1 MKHGSEALL
10 KIRIAASIALAAGL
24 AVGMS
29 GCSLVAHNATLEQ
42 YAPSDGV
49 QVTAD
54 NVALR
59 NIMLI
64 ADESGENFNVV
75 FTAVNNT
82 DAPARVSMEFSAESG
97 QAALELE
104 VEPGMTSFGDFA
116 EGQETLVISLP
127 NVIAGATVETY
138 FTINGVGDNK
148 EFVPVL
154 DGTLVD
160 YQHYVL
166 TARDLAPAED
176 EAAEAQKN
184 AVELEEEA
192 LAETEKAE

>member
-1 MKHGSEALL
+1 M

-29 GCSLVAHNATLEQ
+29 GCSLIAHNATLEH

-49 QVTAD
+49 EVTAD

-64 ADESGENFNVV
+64 VDESGENLNVV

-82 DAPARVSMEFSAESG
+82 EAPAQVSMEFSADG
-97 QAALELE
+97 AQAAVEFV
-104 VEPGMTSFGDFA
+104 VEPGLTSFGDLA

-127 NVIAGATVETY
+127 GVIAGAAVETY
-138 FTINGVGDNK
+138 FTVNGVGDNN

-166 TARDLAPAED
+166 SARDLAPAED
-176 EAAEAQKN
+176 EAAGDKQA
-184 AVELEEEA
+184 AVELQDEA
-192 LAETEKAE
+192 LAEGEKAETEKSE